1 MKYDIIVIGGG
12 PAGATF
18 AANAPK
24 KYKVLLI
31 DGHKIKYKGNGK
43 PCGGL
48 ISPDAQKLLKQLGYE
63 IPAEILTDPQI
74 PLVKTIDIDSRV
86 TLDCARNYIN
96 VDRAAFDEWLRSK
109 AADNVETVFGICSD
123 IKRDEHGFS
132 VCVSGENGDISEY
145 RSEWIVG
152 ADGADSI
159 VRRKL
164 FPNKK
169 PRKYTAIQQWF
180 NAEKDEPFYSCIFDK
195 TATDRCMWSLFKSG
209 KMIFGG
215 AFPQD
220 NSRKRFE
227 GAKKKLQ
234 MHARYK
240 FGEPIFTEACT
251 VVCPRAKDLFCGENK
266 VMLLGEA
273 AGFISASS
281 FEGISYALYSGKLAA
296 DAFSSRGDPE
306 KTYKR
311 ASALIKMKLRLK
323 MVKAS
328 LMFKPFFRKTAMKL
342 GIGK

>member
-1 MKYDIIVIGGG
+1 MKYDIIIVGAG
-12 PAGATF
+12 PAGAIF

-24 KYKVLLI
+24 EKKVLLI
-31 DGHKIKYKGNGK
+31 DGHTIKYKGKGK

-48 ISPDAQKLLKQLGYE
+48 ISSDAQKELKKLGYE
-63 IPAEILTDPQI
+63 IPAEILTEPQI
-74 PLVKTIDIDSRV
+74 PFVKTIDTDAHI

-96 VDRAAFDEWLRSK
+96 VDRAEFDEWLRKTSAK
-109 AADNVETVFGICSD
+109 NVQIALGVCTDV
-123 IKRDEHGFS
+123 KRIGKEF
-132 VCVSGENGDISEY
+132 CVSIQDENGYISEY
-145 RSEWIVG
+145 VSEWIIG

-164 FPNKK
+164 FPDRKL
-169 PRKYTAIQQWF
+169 RKYTAIQQWF
-180 NAEKDEPFYSCIFDK
+180 SAEKSEPFYSCIFDMA
-195 TATDRCMWSLFKSG
+195 ATDRCMWALFKNG

-215 AFPQD
+215 AFPQ
-220 NSRKRFE
+220 SKCRERFE
-227 GAKKKLQ
+227 GAKASLSG
-234 MHARYK
+234 YK
-240 FGEPIFTEACT
+240 EYGFGEPILTEACT
-251 VVCPRAKDLFCGENK
+251 VACPKWNDLFCGCDK
-266 VMLLGEA
+266 ALFVGEA

-306 KTYKR
+306 KAYKR